1 MEGDLQR
8 KGTIVS
14 DALAE
19 SPQIQFDTSLELK
32 EIIDQPTITK
42 VSGMPDFVAGVIHH
56 EGRKIPVVDLNL
68 KFGLG
73 ATRREEKT
81 RILLVQVHKTEVGL
95 LADEIKL
102 T

>member
-1 MEGDLQR
+1 M
-8 KGTIVS
+8 S
-14 DALAE
+14 DGLAE

-68 KFGLG
+68 NWEPLVGRRRPAFCWCKY
-73 ATRREEKT
+73 TRRKWVYWQT
-81 RILLVQVHKTEVGL
+81 KSS
-95 LADEIKL
+95 
-102 T
+102 

>member
-1 MEGDLQR
+1 M
-8 KGTIVS
+8 S
-14 DALAE
+14 DVLTE

-32 EIIDQPTITK
+32 EIIESPTITK
-42 VSGMPDFVAGVIHH
+42 VNGTPDFVAGMIHH

-73 ATRREEKT
+73 ATRCEEKT
-81 RILLVQVHKTEVGL
+81 RILLVRVHNTEVGL
-95 LADEIKL
+95 LADEIKQ